1 MRSIRVWRYR
11 CGYLVPPNM
20 HSNVFILTHLAATA
34 VPVRDDL
41 FVPTS
46 NICTASTPSQNLFPL
61 AYSGCRQCRSL
72 WDFVRCAREEG
83 RSTRRDPNDAN
94 SASRN
99 RFDSTRLALVPRP
112 PPLETSTCRLDHPSR
127 VGRQFN
133 LLHTSYITF
142 RDSPAMRA
150 YKVVDA
156 FSSRPFK
163 GNPVAVILEAEGLS
177 DSDMQSIARWTNL
190 SETTFL
196 LAAKDPAATYRLRI
210 FTPRS
215 ELPFAGHPTLGSA
228 HAVLEAGLHAP
239 RDGVLVQECAQG
251 LVRIAVQEQRGIRH
265 LVLDLPAAKVTPLN
279 PEDVDELEAIIGAS
293 VNRDA
298 SPAIIDVGPRWI
310 VAQLPSADALLDLE
324 PDFARSA
331 RFEKR
336 LGAVGLSLF
345 GAHAHAATCGDA
357 DADASETPAI
367 EVRSFAPSDGVE
379 EDPVCGSG
387 NGCVAV
393 FRSIHGMLS
402 SGGDSYLAT
411 QGRKVGRDGRI
422 SVGVDADGKVTI
434 GGACVTCVEGK
445 LFDQ

>member
-1 MRSIRVWRYR
+1 
-11 CGYLVPPNM
+11 
-20 HSNVFILTHLAATA
+20 
-34 VPVRDDL
+34 
-41 FVPTS
+41 
-46 NICTASTPSQNLFPL
+46 
-61 AYSGCRQCRSL
+61 
-72 WDFVRCAREEG
+72 
-83 RSTRRDPNDAN
+83 
-94 SASRN
+94 
-99 RFDSTRLALVPRP
+99 
-112 PPLETSTCRLDHPSR
+112 
-127 VGRQFN
+127 
-133 LLHTSYITF
+133 
-142 RDSPAMRA
+142 MRA

-196 LAAKDPAATYRLRI
+196 LPAKDPAATYRLRI

-251 LVRIAVQEQRGIRH
+251 LVRITVQEQRGVRH
-265 LVLDLPAAKVTPLN
+265 LVLDLPTAKVTPLN
-279 PEDVDELEAIIGAS
+279 PKDVDELEAIIGAS

-336 LGAVGLSLF
+336 LAAVGLSLF
-345 GAHAHAATCGDA
+345 GAHARDATTRG
-357 DADASETPAI
+357 DADASETAAI

-402 SGGDSYLAT
+402 AGGDTYLAT

-434 GGACVTCVEGK
+434 GGACVTCVDGK